1 MVTPHTNLVI
11 LHICCKLM
19 NSLFSNIQSVHSMD
33 YNLIAYDAFTGL
45 ATNYVSVNWVTNGAG
60 NDLWPIRCQA
70 LTWPNA
76 DLLSI
81 GCLETN
87 AGQFWIKNT
96 RHLTHLSLVTHIC
109 VNELGRHR
117 FRYWLV
123 DCSAPSRYLNQCWR
137 IVNWSHGNKFQWNM
151 NRNSVI
157 FIQEN
162 AFENVFCLIGG
173 HSVQGEMS

>member
-87 AGQFWIKNT
+87 AGQFWIKKYKAFD
-96 RHLTHLSLVTHIC
+96 SS
-109 VNELGRHR
+109 
-117 FRYWLV
+117 F
-123 DCSAPSRYLNQCWR
+123 PSDAYMC
-137 IVNWSHGNKFQWNM
+137 QW
-151 NRNSVI
+151 
-157 FIQEN
+157 
-162 AFENVFCLIGG
+162 IGSS
-173 HSVQGEMS
+173 SVQVLACRLFGTKPLPEPMLAYCQLESWEQISMK